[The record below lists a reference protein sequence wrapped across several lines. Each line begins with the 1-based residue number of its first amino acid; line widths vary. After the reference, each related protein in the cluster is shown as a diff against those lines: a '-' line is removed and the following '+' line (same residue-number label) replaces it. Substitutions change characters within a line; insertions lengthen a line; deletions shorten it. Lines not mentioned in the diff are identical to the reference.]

1 MNYSPIY
8 RQKHFTL
15 GKRIGRNKIQPYGI
29 YKISTYDYVD
39 SGRETLRGSDETI
52 LFVTGIY
59 DKKVFGL
66 KISNINPVKFFNW
79 FKKVRTKSPIKPEII
94 QIPTV
99 DGEDMKKIDVTAET
113 ATAFYELS
121 KPIDM
126 GGDAIYSTYI
136 KNNKDF
142 VAKGAAYRS
151 YKLEGISYATEY
163 KLNPQTTNQYYG

>member
-1 MNYSPIY
+1 MNYAPIY
-8 RQKHFTL
+8 RQKHFGL
-15 GKRIGRNKIQPYGI
+15 GQRVGRNKIQPYGI

-39 SGRETLRGSDETI
+39 KGRANLRGSEETI

-66 KISNINPVKFFNW
+66 KISNINPIKFFNW
-79 FKKVRTKSPIKPEII
+79 FKKVRTKSPIKPVIEERMG
-94 QIPTV
+94 P
-99 DGEDMKKIDVTAET
+99 DGKPWKVNVTAIT
-113 ATAFYELS
+113 PTAFYELS
-121 KPIDM
+121 KPIDV
-126 GGDAIYSTYI
+126 GGDAIYNTYI

-163 KLNPQTTNQYYG
+163 KLNPQTTKQYYG

>member
-8 RQKHFTL
+8 RQKHFAL
-15 GKRIGRNKIQPYGI
+15 GQRVGRNKIQPYGI

-39 SGRETLRGSDETI
+39 RGRENLRGSEETI

-94 QIPTV
+94 KAPGLEGSVIKV
-99 DGEDMKKIDVTAET
+99 NITADT
-113 ATAFYELS
+113 PTAFYELS

-163 KLNPQTTNQYYG
+163 KLNPQTTKQYYG